1 MYLNTYL
8 GAQIVESVPLNMG
21 RHIESEKL
29 SQILKRKIYTNMV
42 LLFIE

>member
-29 SQILKRKIYTNMV
+29 SQILKRKNIYKHGIIV
-42 LLFIE
+42 Y